1 MSQKDRDALFSWRL
15 YVLAVSVARYVVP
28 IEKHPNSKMGQGS
41 ASSLAC
47 RLMKA
52 DGGALEGFQP

>member
-1 MSQKDRDALFSWRL
+1 MLTALFE
-15 YVLAVSVARYVVP
+15 RYVAP
-28 IEKHPNSKMGQGS
+28 AEKHPNSKMGQGS

-52 DGGALEGFQP
+52 DGGTLEGFQP